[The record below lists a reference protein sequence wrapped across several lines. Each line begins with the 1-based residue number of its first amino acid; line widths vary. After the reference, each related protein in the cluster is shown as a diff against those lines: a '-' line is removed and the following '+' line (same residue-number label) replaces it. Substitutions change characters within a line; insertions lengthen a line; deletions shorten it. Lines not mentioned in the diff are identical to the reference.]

1 MAPAARVNLLDGRPA
16 VTLSAG
22 DLAATFVPELGMVG
36 ASLTKGGAEFLALP
50 GGLDAYAAGHTT
62 GLPLLAPWA
71 NRLAGDEYRVG
82 TLTVDLHDA
91 PGIHRDGNGLPIHGT
106 LTADGGWELV
116 RVATDAR
123 SAVLVG
129 RLDVGARPELLAS
142 FPFPH
147 ELTVEYRL
155 DATTL
160 TVATTLRA
168 TGRRRVPVSFGWHPY
183 LRLPGVRRNAL
194 RVVLPA
200 CRHLELDERGI
211 PTGVG
216 HKRPAEA
223 QPLGSRTFDDL
234 FALARDHRLGLEGG
248 GHSLRVLFDR
258 NYGYAQVYAPADQ
271 NFVALEPMTAPIDA
285 LGSGTCPFVSPGQ
298 TFTARFSITIA

>member
-1 MAPAARVNLLDGRPA
+1 MAPSARIQLIEGRPA
-16 VTLSAG
+16 VTLRAG
-22 DLAATFVPELGMVG
+22 DLTATFVPELGMVG
-36 ASLTKGGAEFLALP
+36 ASLTRDGAEFLALP

-71 NRLAGDEYRVG
+71 NRLDGDQYRVG
-82 TLTVDLHDA
+82 TLSVDLRDA
-91 PGIHRDGNGLPIHGT
+91 PRIHRDGNGLPIHGT

-116 RVATDAR
+116 RLATDAR

-129 RLDVGARPELLAS
+129 RLDVGARPELLES

-147 ELTVEYRL
+147 ELTLEYRL
-155 DATTL
+155 DPTAL

-216 HKRPAEA
+216 RKRAAEA
-223 QPLGSRTFDDL
+223 QPLGSRTFDDH
-234 FALARDHRLGLEGG
+234 FALGRDRRLGLEGG

-258 NYGYAQVYAPADQ
+258 NYGYAQLYAPADQ
-271 NFVALEPMTAPIDA
+271 NFVAIEPMTAPVDA
-285 LGSGTCPFVSPGQ
+285 LVSGACPFVSPGQ
-298 TFTARFSITIA
+298 TFTARFSIAIA